1 MFSMYGTSAR
11 PPSLLLAADRPQTRS
26 SPSFRE
32 DVITT
37 RKLTLSGHFV
47 DFVLFGQRTK
57 EEETN
62 GPTNPVHVH
71 AFQTG
76 STYLATAAADG
87 RQAGG
92 RAALG
97 RWSVFLRALLSR
109 TNTDRFQGGIALRV
123 PCSKAGE

>member
-62 GPTNPVHVH
+62 GPTNPLHVH
-71 AFQTG
+71 AFQSG

-87 RQAGG
+87 QAGG
-92 RAALG
+92 QADCLAVGRSFLGHCYLG
-97 RWSVFLRALLSR
+97 RTRIDFRE
-109 TNTDRFQGGIALRV
+109 G
-123 PCSKAGE
+123 